1 MKTTI
6 PLAVLSL
13 LIAWCG
19 YELRQIRI
27 HLESVPTVAEWESG
41 KFSPE
46 KRKAM
51 LARTPRLGGDFD
63 GRVEITNSLIDVE
76 VKSYRPVEVEVKGAV
91 KVENA
96 SDYLPMKVQI
106 VR

>member
-19 YELRQIRI
+19 YELRQIRV
-27 HLESVPTVAEWESG
+27 HLKSAPTVAEWESG

-46 KRKAM
+46 KRRAM
-51 LARTPRLGGDFD
+51 LARTPRFGGDFD
-63 GRVEITNSLIDVE
+63 GSVEITNSSINVE
-76 VKSYRPVEVEVKGAV
+76 VKNHRPIDVKMDGAV
-91 KVENA
+91 GVENA
-96 SDYLPMKVQI
+96 SDYSPLKVQI